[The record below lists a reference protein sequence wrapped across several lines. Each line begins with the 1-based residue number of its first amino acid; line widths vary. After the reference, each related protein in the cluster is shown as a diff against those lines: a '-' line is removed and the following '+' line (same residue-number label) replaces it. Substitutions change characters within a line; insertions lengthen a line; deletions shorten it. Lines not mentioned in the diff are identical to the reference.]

1 MPKLSD
7 KTKKKVV
14 RLTLCPSD
22 QIVSSVEQPM
32 KGEDL
37 DGKHEKVIC
46 WFKYI
51 QSQEMHFQAWVWIY
65 RIVTQKI
72 QPLKPNLNVHEHRKL
87 LQSWTW
93 I

>member
-1 MPKLSD
+1 MFPLLRLKCQNYPIKL
-7 KTKKKVV
+7 KKKVV

-46 WFKYI
+46 
-51 QSQEMHFQAWVWIY
+51 
-65 RIVTQKI
+65 
-72 QPLKPNLNVHEHRKL
+72 
-87 LQSWTW
+87 
-93 I
+93 